1 VSAVVGTAVID
12 GRYSKIR
19 MESIGQTLREAR
31 HAKTASL
38 EDAARATKIK
48 IEILEKLESDEFDQL
63 AAPMYTKGFLKLYS
77 GYLGLDSQTIVDS
90 YLRSQG
96 GLRRQGLQVETEAAI
111 RARKPP
117 ELKLP
122 IRGVVR
128 VVATLTAVVVL
139 GLIVRHFRARHSH
152 AQMQAGQP
160 AQEQKSAPPTAAK
173 APATLPKAD
182 FDAYY
187 QPKNKPAPELLDPS
201 GK

>member
-1 VSAVVGTAVID
+1 MFRGYNA
-12 GRYSKIR
+12 

-48 IEILEKLESDEFDQL
+48 IEILEKLEADQFDQL
-63 AAPMYTKGFLKLYS
+63 VAPMYTKGFLKLYAE
-77 GYLGLDSQTIVDS
+77 YLGLDSQTIVDS
-90 YLRSQG
+90 YVRSQG

-117 ELKLP
+117 ELQLP
-122 IRGVVR
+122 TPSVIR
-128 VVATLTAVVVL
+128 VVVAVTVAVIL
-139 GLIVRHFRARHSH
+139 GLFARHLWSRH
-152 AQMQAGQP
+152 GQAQAQASRP
-160 AQEQKSAPPTAAK
+160 PQEQKVMATAK

-187 QPKNKPAPELLDPS
+187 QPQAKPAPELLDPS